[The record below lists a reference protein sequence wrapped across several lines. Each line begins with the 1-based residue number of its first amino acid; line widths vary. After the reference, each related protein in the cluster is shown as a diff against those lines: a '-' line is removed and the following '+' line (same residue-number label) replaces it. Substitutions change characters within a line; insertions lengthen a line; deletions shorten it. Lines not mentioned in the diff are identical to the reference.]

1 MRLKADLT
9 LFFVAVIWG
18 SAFVAQRLAG
28 MAGSVFLF
36 NGVRFLLAVAVLLP
50 FVRFRERPGRGF
62 FKWVLIAGM
71 AMFAGTALQQAGLAY
86 TTAGNAGFLTSLYV
100 VIVPFVLL
108 AGWGEKPRLLA
119 VVAVVLA
126 AAGAFLLSTGGT
138 FRLMRGDALELAG
151 AVFWAVHVVLL
162 GKFATR
168 FDPLAFSLGQFLV
181 CGLLNLGLSF
191 GIEQPV
197 WPDVTSLAA
206 PILYTGILS
215 VGVGYTLQVWGQR
228 HTPPTDAALILSL
241 EAVFAVIGG
250 RLILDESLLP
260 VQLAGCGLIF
270 LGVMLTQAR
279 SGKMG
284 LELS

>member
-1 MRLKADLT
+1 MRLKADLIL
-9 LFFVAVIWG
+9 LFVSVIWG

-28 MAGSVFLF
+28 MSGGVFLF
-36 NGVRFLLAVAVLLP
+36 NGMRFLLAVIILLP

-62 FKWVLIAGM
+62 FAWAFIAGLV
-71 AMFAGTALQQAGLAY
+71 MFAGTAFQQAGLAY

-108 AGWGEKPRLLA
+108 AGWGEKPRLPA
-119 VVAVVLA
+119 MIAVVLA

-138 FRLMRGDALELAG
+138 FRLMRGDTLELAG
-151 AVFWAVHVVLL
+151 AVFWALHVVLL
-162 GKFATR
+162 GKFASR

-181 CGLLNLGLSF
+181 CGLLSLG
-191 GIEQPV
+191 
-197 WPDVTSLAA
+197 TSLAFEGPVLA
-206 PILYTGILS
+206 DAVSLAVLVLYTGVLS

-241 EAVFAVIGG
+241 EAVFAVAAGW
-250 RLILDESLLP
+250 LILDESLLP

-270 LGVMLTQAR
+270 LGVMLTQVQNDR
-279 SGKMG
+279 SGLK
-284 LELS
+284 

>member
-1 MRLKADLT
+1 VRLKADLT

-36 NGVRFLLAVAVLLP
+36 NGARFLLAVAALLP
-50 FVRFRERPGRGF
+50 FARFQARAGRGF
-62 FKWVLIAGM
+62 FGWVFIAGL
-71 AMFAGTALQQAGLAY
+71 AMFAGTAFQQAGLAH

-119 VVAVVLA
+119 VIAVVLA
-126 AAGAFLLSTGGT
+126 SAGAFLLSTAGT
-138 FRLMRGDALELAG
+138 FRIMRGDALELAG

-181 CGLLNLGLSF
+181 CGSLNLGASF
-191 GIEQPV
+191 IIEGPV
-197 WPDVTSLAA
+197 WADVTSLAA

-241 EAVFAVIGG
+241 EAVFAVIAGW
-250 RLILDESLLP
+250 LILDESLLP
-260 VQLAGCGLIF
+260 AQLAGCGLIF
-270 LGVMLTQAR
+270 LGVMLTQVKNDK
-279 SGKMG
+279 SGV
-284 LELS
+284 ELS

>member
-1 MRLKADLT
+1 MRFKADLT
-9 LFFVAVIWG
+9 LFFVALIWG

-28 MAGSVFLF
+28 MAGGVFLF
-36 NGVRFLLAVAVLLP
+36 NGARFLLAVAVLLP
-50 FVRFRERPGRGF
+50 FVRFRERPGHGF
-62 FKWVLIAGM
+62 FAWAFIAGVV
-71 AMFAGTALQQAGLAY
+71 MFAGTAFQQAGLAY

-108 AGWGEKPRLLA
+108 AGWGEKPRLLSIG
-119 VVAVVLA
+119 AVVLA

-151 AVFWAVHVVLL
+151 AVFWALHVVSL
-162 GKFATR
+162 GKFASR

-181 CGLLNLGLSF
+181 CGLLSLGASLAF
-191 GIEQPV
+191 EGPV
-197 WPDVTSLAA
+197 LADAVSLAA
-206 PILYTGILS
+206 PILYTGVLS

-241 EAVFAVIGG
+241 EAVFAVIAGW
-250 RLILDESLLP
+250 LILDENLLP

-270 LGVMLTQAR
+270 LGVMLTQVQNGR
-279 SGKMG
+279 SGLK
-284 LELS
+284 

>member
-9 LFFVAVIWG
+9 LLFVSVIWG

-28 MAGSVFLF
+28 MTGGVFLF
-36 NGVRFLLAVAVLLP
+36 NGMRFLLAVIILLP

-62 FKWVLIAGM
+62 FAWAFIAGLV
-71 AMFAGTALQQAGLAY
+71 MFAGTAFQQAGLAY

-108 AGWGEKPRLLA
+108 AGWGEKPRRLSIA
-119 VVAVVLA
+119 AVVLA

-151 AVFWAVHVVLL
+151 AVFWALHVVLL
-162 GKFATR
+162 GKFASR

-181 CGLLNLGLSF
+181 CGLLSLG
-191 GIEQPV
+191 
-197 WPDVTSLAA
+197 TSLAFEG
-206 PILYTGILS
+206 PILADAVSLAVPVLYTGVLS

-241 EAVFAVIGG
+241 EAVFAVAAGW
-250 RLILDESLLP
+250 LILDESLLP

-270 LGVMLTQAR
+270 LGVMLTQVKNDR
-279 SGKMG
+279 SG
-284 LELS
+284 LQLS